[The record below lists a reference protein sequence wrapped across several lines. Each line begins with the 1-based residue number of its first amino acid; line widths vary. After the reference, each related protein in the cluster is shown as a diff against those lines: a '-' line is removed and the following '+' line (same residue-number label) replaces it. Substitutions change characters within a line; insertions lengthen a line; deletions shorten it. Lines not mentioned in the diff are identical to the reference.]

1 MYRMLCI
8 VCCSLMCAVTPA
20 LGQGPSY
27 PSKPVVL
34 VVPFA
39 LAAEID
45 TLLRAFAQRYSEAW
59 GSPAV
64 LESKPGA
71 NGIIGTEYVT
81 KAVPDGY
88 VLLVSSSSLLMN
100 SLYTRLPY
108 DPEKDLTPISGFIK
122 TSFVLAAG
130 PSLPAGSLKD
140 LIEVA
145 RAKPGQLS
153 YATYGIG
160 SNVHLAMEML
170 QSGTGVKLNHIPY
183 KGAAIAIPD
192 VTAGRVDMI
201 INNASTMVPH
211 IKSGKL
217 RALGVT
223 SSKRSLLYPDVMTFA
238 EAGLPGFEVTGWWG
252 MHAPAG
258 VPRAI
263 VDRVSADTRKIL
275 SDPAFRAKYLDPT
288 GFEPLITSSAEFGE
302 FARSDFHKLSKVVR
316 DGNIKVQQ

>member
-1 MYRMLCI
+1 MCKTIRVVIAWLLCVI
-8 VCCSLMCAVTPA
+8 APLAY
-20 LGQGPSY
+20 GQSY
-27 PSKPVVL
+27 PVKPVTL

-45 TLLRAFAQRYSEAW
+45 ALIRAFAQRYSEAW
-59 GSPAV
+59 GNPAV
-64 LESKPGA
+64 LDFKPGA

-81 KAVPDGY
+81 KAAPDGY

-100 SLYTRLPY
+100 SLYTKLPY
-108 DPEKDLTPISGFIK
+108 DPARDLAPIAGFIK

-130 PSLPAGSLKD
+130 PSLQASSLND

-145 RAKPGQLS
+145 KSKPGQLS

-160 SNVHLAMEML
+160 SNVHLVMEML
-170 QSGTGVKLNHIPY
+170 QAGRGIKLNHIPY
-183 KGAAIAIPD
+183 KGSAASIPD

-223 SSKRSLLYPDVMTFA
+223 SSKRSLLYPDAPAFA

-258 VPRAI
+258 VSRAI
-263 VDRVSADTRKIL
+263 TDRVSADTRKIL
-275 SDPAFRAKYLDPT
+275 SDAAFRAKHLDPT
-288 GFEPLITSSAEFGE
+288 GFETLITGSDEFGD
-302 FARSDFHKLSKVVR
+302 FVRSDFLKLGKVMR
-316 DGNIKVQQ
+316 DAKIKLE